1 MTLILRTFSILA
13 KTMPT
18 EWWTSIEEVSF
29 VSFVAP
35 KVLRVMFL
43 LAAWKKKFV
52 SFVKFVV
59 EKTSET

>member
-1 MTLILRTFSILA
+1 MFFQQRMTLILRTLSILA

-35 KVLRVMFL
+35 KVLAQYFFSPHG
-43 LAAWKKKFV
+43 KI
-52 SFVKFVV
+52 
-59 EKTSET
+59 SEISVIRC